1 MAISKEYLIQA
12 QNELEMLRSENRRTE
27 FKRRSEIL
35 EKIPEYGNLEI
46 KLAESMSKVISLV
59 AAKSPDTA
67 EKLKAVSEE
76 NLAVQRE
83 MERLLTENGYSKDYL
98 DQIYSCTKCRD
109 MGTIDGKWCECL
121 KKRAHKLAADELNKR
136 SPLKL
141 CSFDNFDLS
150 FYSDVRNNG
159 SSPREEMENNF
170 RICKDFAEN
179 FKGNEKGLLMTGGTG
194 LGKTHL
200 SLAAAKRI
208 IEKDFCV
215 VYCSTPELL
224 RTIDNEQFGRSTGD
238 TMSVVTSCDLLVLDD
253 LGAEN
258 SSERST
264 SLLYEIIN
272 GRLCRSLPMIINT
285 NLSAGE
291 LNSRY
296 SERLFSRLFS
306 MEVLFFNGNDNR
318 LK

>member
-12 QNELEMLRSENRRTE
+12 RNELEQLRSENRRNE
-27 FKRRSEIL
+27 FQRRAEVL

-46 KLAESMSKVISLV
+46 KLAESMSKVIALV

-67 EKLKAVSEE
+67 EKLAAVSEE
-76 NLAVQRE
+76 NLAVQRK
-83 MERLLTENGYSKDYL
+83 MEQLLTENGYDKNYL
-98 DQIYSCTKCRD
+98 DQIYTCKKCAD
-109 MGTIDGKWCECL
+109 TGVVDGEWCECL

-141 CSFDNFDLS
+141 CSFENFELS
-150 FYSDVRNNG
+150 LYSDVQKNG
-159 SSPREEMENNF
+159 TSPREEMKNNF
-170 RICKDFAEN
+170 RICVDFAEN

-200 SLAAAKRI
+200 SLSIAKKV

-215 VYCSTPELL
+215 VYCSSPELL
-224 RTIDNEQFGRSTGD
+224 RTIDNEQFGRSEGD
-238 TMSVVTSCDLLVLDD
+238 TMSIVTSCDLLVLDD

-258 SSERST
+258 SSERNS

-291 LNSRY
+291 LNARY
-296 SERLFSRLFS
+296 NERLFSRLFS